1 MKKYLPALLLILTII
16 TLFGCNN
23 SITGQVVRSELDEN
37 ITLSDD
43 LIQIRSELDLATTYL
58 DTLKELNFSVVRYN
72 DTLIATEELYW
83 EQVTL
88 ETNEG
93 EANYLLLNQKLN
105 ELKNIREKAYL
116 AFDELGALKI
126 RIDATTATNTTPI
139 YELYNKSETA
149 FHAER
154 YEESLQLTE
163 ETYIKISEMEATET
177 KVRAFYGATSR
188 TFTNFLKN
196 NLRNILIGVI
206 ILIIISIIIYS
217 PTKKALIEHQI
228 KKLEQRADGIKS
240 LIAESQKDFFDKQ
253 TLNEST
259 FHVRI
264 KKYGELLRDIHRQI
278 PLLKEKLA
286 YHNFK
291 KRKKGDLK

>member
-1 MKKYLPALLLILTII
+1 MKKLLLTLLLILTLT
-16 TLFGCNN
+16 TLFGCSN
-23 SITGQVVRSELDEN
+23 SITGQVVRSETDSEN

-43 LIQIRSELDLATTYL
+43 LLQIRAELDLASTYIP
-58 DTLKELNFSVVRYN
+58 TLKELGFSVVRYN
-72 DTLIATEELYW
+72 DALIATEELYW

-105 ELKNIREKAYL
+105 ELKDIREKAYL
-116 AFDELGALKI
+116 AFDELAALKI
-126 RIDATTATNTTPI
+126 RMDITTATNTSPI
-139 YELYNKSETA
+139 YELYNKSKVA

-163 ETYIKISEMEATET
+163 ETYMKISEMEATET
-177 KVRAFYGATSR
+177 KVRAFYDATSR
-188 TFTNFLKN
+188 TFTNFMKQN
-196 NLRNILIGVI
+196 WGKILIGVI

-217 PTKKALIEHQI
+217 PAKKALIEHRI
-228 KKLEQRADGIKS
+228 KKLEHRADGIKS
-240 LIAESQKDFFDKQ
+240 LIAESQKEFFDKQ

-286 YHNFK
+286 HHNFK
-291 KRKKGDLK
+291 KKKRG

>member
-1 MKKYLPALLLILTII
+1 MKKLLLTLLLILTLT
-16 TLFGCNN
+16 TLFGCSN
-23 SITGQVVRSELDEN
+23 SITGQVVRSETDSEN

-43 LIQIRSELDLATTYL
+43 LLQIRAELDLASTYIP
-58 DTLKELNFSVVRYN
+58 TLKELGFSVVRYN
-72 DTLIATEELYW
+72 DALIATEELYW

-105 ELKNIREKAYL
+105 ELKDIREKAYL
-116 AFDELGALKI
+116 AFDELAALKI
-126 RIDATTATNTTPI
+126 RMDITTATNTSPI
-139 YELYNKSETA
+139 YELYNKSKVA

-163 ETYIKISEMEATET
+163 ETYMKISEMEATET
-177 KVRAFYGATSR
+177 KVRAFYDATSR
-188 TFTNFLKN
+188 TFTNFMKQN
-196 NLRNILIGVI
+196 WGKILIGVI

-217 PTKKALIEHQI
+217 PAKKALIEHRI
-228 KKLEQRADGIKS
+228 KKLEHRADGIKS
-240 LIAESQKDFFDKQ
+240 LIAESQKEFFDKQ

-264 KKYGELLRDIHRQI
+264 KKYGELLRDIRRQI

-286 YHNFK
+286 HHNFK
-291 KRKKGDLK
+291 KKKRG